1 MDFLLENF
9 KISGIVNIRE
19 LYTSLKKNGI
29 LRLNKVNFESETL
42 LKFNTYDIF
51 NNIYQIIKN
60 QKEMINNGNINKKIK
75 KKKKNIF
82 KEF

>member
-1 MDFLLENF
+1 MDFLLEKF
-9 KISGIVNIRE
+9 KISGIDKIRE
-19 LYTSLKKNGI
+19 LYTNLKKNGI
-29 LRLNKVNFESETL
+29 LRLNKVNFECKTL